1 MRIKLASS
9 FVVVCLLVS
18 FMAPAQAIFGL
29 SKCEKVKKEIQAE
42 EAVGKESWKEFDQ
55 QRDNL
60 IAKGFL
66 TNSQTNELM
75 SLLLLVT
82 QSDLSVKQISVK
94 NIKCFDNKTNA
105 TNRKNLATAKSDI
118 KLMNEFLS
126 VFAKNRDRSSVQ
138 NKPAYTF
145 LKDYYQ
151 KFYSI
156 YDK

>member
-1 MRIKLASS
+1 MNRKLATAIVTFALLASS
-9 FVVVCLLVS
+9 LT
-18 FMAPAQAIFGL
+18 PAKAVFGL

-42 EAVGKESWKEFDQ
+42 EAVGKESWKDFDQ
-55 QRDNL
+55 QRDRL
-60 IAKGFL
+60 IANGYL

-105 TNRKNLATAKSDI
+105 TNRKNLASTMSDI
-118 KLMNEFLS
+118 KLINEFLS
-126 VFAKNRDRSSVQ
+126 VFSKNRDRSSIQ